1 MLVCGPNLSI
11 DQTVSVPR
19 LTVGTIHRVPTIL
32 KLAGGKGTNV
42 ARALR
47 ILGGEPL
54 LLGFAGGP
62 AGEQLRAY
70 LRQDGIAHTLVP
82 IAGETRACFTIA
94 DETTGEQTEFYEA
107 GPAVSAVEV
116 SALLAALEASVAGQQ
131 WVVVTG
137 SLPRDAPPDLYARC
151 VDLAH
156 RGGARVVLDARGAA
170 LAAGVAAGPDVV
182 KINAVELS
190 GYAGRPLETVTD
202 IARAAAAL
210 PVAGAGAGGG
220 GAIITLGQAGA
231 VVTHAGACWHVAPP
245 SVAAISPVGSGDAA
259 AAGVVLA
266 LERGA
271 NVLEAARLGV
281 AAGTANAL
289 HLGAAHF
296 SRSEVERMLAECAT
310 SPVT

>member
-19 LTVGTIHRVPTIL
+19 LAVGTIHRVPTIL

-62 AGEQLRAY
+62 AGEQLGAY
-70 LRQDGIAHTLVP
+70 LRRDDIAHALVP
-82 IAGETRACFTIA
+82 IAGETRVCFTIA
-94 DETTGEQTEFYEA
+94 DEMTREQTEFYEA
-107 GPAVSAVEV
+107 GPAVSAAEV
-116 SALLAALEASVAGQQ
+116 DALLATLEASVAGHQ

-137 SLPRDAPPDLYARC
+137 SLPHEAPVDLYARC
-151 VDLAH
+151 VDIAH
-156 RGGARVVLDARGAA
+156 RAGARVVLDARGAA
-170 LAAGVAAGPDVV
+170 LAAGIAARPDVV
-182 KINAVELS
+182 KINATELS
-190 GYAGRPLETVTD
+190 GHAGRPLQTVRD
-202 IARAAAAL
+202 VASVAASL
-210 PVAGAGAGGG
+210 PGAGEGKGGG

-231 VVTHAGACWHVAPP
+231 VVAHAGACWHVAPP
-245 SVAAISPVGSGDAA
+245 AVAAISPVGSGDAA

-266 LERGA
+266 LEGDA
-271 NVLEAARLGV
+271 DLVEAARLGV

-296 SRSEVERMLAECAT
+296 SRSEVERILADCAT
-310 SPVT
+310 SRVA